1 MVAKPMSRGPVRRG
15 DKRYS
20 ALSLSVEIVG
30 GPVIAT
36 DQWSAEGFM
45 VRDHQ
50 GDQTDGQL
58 IHPILSVPG
67 RPGRLPVT
75 ARVVQA
81 KPHLVA
87 AFLSKGAEA
96 ERILAPPVGSAPLTL
111 MIATGYRTIDWSLS
125 GFMLADYRGPLT
137 RGQRFMAMLQ
147 SDRNPMGVLTP
158 CHVIRAD
165 GAKATLAA
173 RFDGLS
179 DGAFRY
185 LEQSVVQN
193 ATIS

>member
-1 MVAKPMSRGPVRRG
+1 MIARPMSRGPVRRG

-20 ALSLSVEIVG
+20 ALTLFVEIVG

-36 DQWSAEGFM
+36 DHWSAEGFM
-45 VRDHQ
+45 VRDHD
-50 GDQTDGQL
+50 GDQTNGQM

-67 RPGRLPVT
+67 CLGRLPVT

-87 AFLSKGAEA
+87 TFLTKGVGAE
-96 ERILAPPVGSAPLTL
+96 RLLAPPLGSSPLTL
-111 MIATGYRTIDWSLS
+111 MITTGYRTIDWSLS
-125 GFMLADYRGPLT
+125 GVMLAGYRGPLT

-147 SDRNPMGVLTP
+147 SDRNPVGVPTP
-158 CHVIRAD
+158 CQVIRAD
-165 GAKATLAA
+165 SAKSTHAA

-179 DGAFRY
+179 DGVFRY

-193 ATIS
+193 AVIS